1 VAHITQ
7 LCIAPSLR
15 GAHLGRALLRVCLNQ
30 LPRLGYR
37 AITLTVTEQNQPAVK
52 LYETE
57 GFAVRHRFDALV
69 LEKNHHPKRF
79 GLISRFTR

>member
-1 VAHITQ
+1 
-7 LCIAPSLR
+7 
-15 GAHLGRALLRVCLNQ
+15 LLRVCLNQ